1 MGNVFDV
8 YLANGEQPESE
19 AYAELSLPAEPYQM
33 QDALDKARLTEGE
46 ILYWEVTEC
55 HQFEELSTRLS
66 GDCTLLDLNAL
77 AQRLAELNEWQ
88 RTAFAGLL
96 RMEQKKEGAIPVS
109 RIIDLAYST
118 DCCHVVEEALNDVQL
133 GRFCAESGFIPGA
146 EELPD
151 ALFDLLDFERI
162 GREHRQR
169 EGGVL
174 VERTADHPGGYVER
188 YSELAEA
195 YKTLDLTPKQPDYT
209 ILLEQSRRTIAGSDG
224 GNGDPVQVKLPALPE
239 ALRAA
244 LDAAGTQAWREKGWR
259 CLDCRVPTLAT
270 VISGAGASLDDLN
283 HLAQRLTDMEPEA
296 LTTYKALLE
305 LTGCANLPEAGQLMD
320 SLDKYILSPQY
331 SSPIEIAKG
340 ELSAILGQKDAA
352 MLAPHLNLY
361 QYGQSLIEK
370 RGGALTSYGLLQ
382 WPGEQPVNTLNE
394 GPKQGGMEMK

>member
-19 AYAELSLPAEPYQM
+19 AYAELSLPAAPYQM
-33 QDALDKARLTEGE
+33 QDALDKVRLAEGE
-46 ILYWEVTEC
+46 ALYWEVTEY
-55 HQFEELSTRLS
+55 HQFEELSTCLS
-66 GDCTLLDLNAL
+66 GDCTLQDLNAL
-77 AQRLAELNEWQ
+77 AQRLAELDEQQ

-118 DCCHVVEEALNDVQL
+118 DCCHVVDEVLNDVQL
-133 GRFCAESGFIPGA
+133 GRFCAESGFIPGT

-188 YSELAEA
+188 YGELAEA

-209 ILLEQSRRTIAGSDG
+209 ILLEQSRRSITSSDG
-224 GNGDPVQVKLPALPE
+224 GGTAVQVKLPAPPE

-244 LDAAGTQAWREKGWR
+244 LDAAGTRQWREKGWR
-259 CLDCRVPTLAT
+259 CLDCRVPMLSA

-283 HLAQRLTDMEPEA
+283 RLAQRLADMEPEA
-296 LTTYKALLE
+296 LTAYKALLE
-305 LTGCANLPEAGQLMD
+305 LTGCANLLEAGQLMD

-331 SSPIEIAKG
+331 SSPTSVAMG
-340 ELSAILGQKDAA
+340 ELSAVLGQKDAA
-352 MLAPHLNLY
+352 MLAPHLNLH

-382 WPGEQPVNTLNE
+382 WPGDQPTNTLKE
-394 GPKQGGMEMK
+394 SPKQGGMEMK